1 MLIAIVGRP
10 NVGKSTLFNQLLRD
24 NRAIVGPERGI
35 TRDRIYGRWHVDEDH
50 TVDVVDTG
58 GYDSIAEG
66 SIGISMRE
74 QTLVAIKEADLILCV
89 LDAREGVTRDDYE
102 LIEILRNSKCDI
114 IYAANK
120 VDDPNADVG
129 IAQLYE
135 LGLDGFI
142 GISAKNRRL
151 GELLDEIKTRIDK
164 AEGALPDERDHIRV
178 SILGRPNV
186 GKSALLNRII
196 GRERTIVS
204 PVAGTTRDYVDTSF
218 EHGGRKYLFIDTAGI
233 RRNSRIDSK
242 IEKVSVMRSI
252 HNVERSHV
260 CLCLMDATESVTD
273 QDRHL
278 MGIIQEHAKA
288 CAIVINKTDL
298 TDEAGR
304 NTVKDRIDL
313 FMRFAADTPVIMVS
327 ALTGK
332 NVPKLFSLINELYD
346 KTSREIPT
354 PVLNRNLAHIVEKHQ
369 PPVSK
374 NRRIKFYYIT
384 QTGTIPPRFRI
395 VTNRPQD
402 IPESYSRYLIKA
414 LKAGCGLDGIP
425 VKIKFASRRKEDV
438 MRSGT

>member
-35 TRDRIYGRWHVDEDH
+35 TRDRIYGRWHIDGDH
-50 TVDVVDTG
+50 TVDIVDTG
-58 GYDSIAEG
+58 GYDSVAEG

-89 LDAREGVTRDDYE
+89 LDARDGVTRDDYE
-102 LIEILRNSKCDI
+102 LIEILRNSRADI

-120 VDDPNADVG
+120 VDDPNADAG

-151 GELLDEIKTRIDK
+151 DGLIDEVKARLDKSQVL
-164 AEGALPDERDHIRV
+164 LPDERDHIRV

-196 GRERTIVS
+196 GRERSIVS

-233 RRNSRIDSK
+233 RRKSRIDTK
-242 IEKVSVMRSI
+242 LEKVSVMRSI

-278 MGIIQEHAKA
+278 MGIVQEHARA
-288 CAIVINKTDL
+288 CAIVINKVDL
-298 TDEAGR
+298 IDEAGR
-304 NTVKDRIDL
+304 KTIRDRIDL
-313 FMRFAADTPVIMVS
+313 FMRFAADTPVILLS

-332 NVPKLFSLINELYD
+332 NVSRLFSLINDLFD

-354 PVLNRNLAHIVEKHQ
+354 PQLNRQLLSIVEKHQ

-384 QTGTIPPRFRI
+384 QTGIIPPRFRI
-395 VTNRPQD
+395 VTNRPED
-402 IPESYSRYLIKA
+402 IPESYSRYLVKAIKTE
-414 LKAGCGLDGIP
+414 CGLEGIP
-425 VKIKFASRRKEDV
+425 VKIKYASRRKEDK
-438 MRSGT
+438 

>member
-35 TRDRIYGRWHVDEDH
+35 TRDRIYGRWHIDEEH
-50 TVDVVDTG
+50 TVDIVDTG

-66 SIGISMRE
+66 SIGTSMRE

-102 LIEILRNSKCDI
+102 LIEILRNSRCDI
-114 IYAANK
+114 IYVANK
-120 VDDPNADVG
+120 VDDPNADSG

-135 LGLDGFI
+135 LGLESFI
-142 GISAKNRRL
+142 GISAKNKRL

-164 AEGALPDERDHIRV
+164 TEGVLPDERDHIRV

-196 GRERTIVS
+196 GKERSIVS

-218 EHGGRKYLFIDTAGI
+218 ERGGRKYLFIDTAGI
-233 RRNSRIDSK
+233 RRKSRIDTKLEK
-242 IEKVSVMRSI
+242 ISIMRSI
-252 HNVERSHV
+252 QNVERSHV
-260 CLCLMDATESVTD
+260 CLCLMDATESLTD

-278 MGIIQEHAKA
+278 MGIIQEHARA
-288 CAIVINKTDL
+288 SAIVINKADL
-298 TDEAGR
+298 IDDQGKR
-304 NTVKDRIDL
+304 TVHDRIDL
-313 FMRFAADTPVIMVS
+313 FMRFAADTPVILAS

-332 NVPKLFSLINELYD
+332 NVPRLFPLINELYD
-346 KTSREIPT
+346 KTSKEVPT
-354 PVLNRNLAHIVEKHQ
+354 PVLNRHLVNIVEKHQ

-395 VTNRPQD
+395 VTNRPED
-402 IPESYSRYLIKA
+402 IPEAYSRYLIKA
-414 LKAGCGLDGIP
+414 LKAKCGLDGIP
-425 VKIKFASRRKEDV
+425 LKIKFASRRKE
-438 MRSGT
+438 GG

>member
-35 TRDRIYGRWHVDEDH
+35 TRDRIYGRWHIDEDH
-50 TVDVVDTG
+50 TVDIVDTG
-58 GYDSIAEG
+58 GYDSVAEG

-74 QTLVAIKEADLILCV
+74 QTLVAIKDADLILCI
-89 LDAREGVTRDDYE
+89 LDARDGVTRDDYE
-102 LIEILRNSKCDI
+102 LIEILRNSRCEV

-120 VDDPNADVG
+120 VDDPNADTG

-135 LGLDGFI
+135 LGLDEFI

-151 GELLDEIKTRIDK
+151 DGLIDEIKARLDK
-164 AEGALPDERDHIRV
+164 SEALLPDERDHIRV

-186 GKSALLNRII
+186 GKSALLNRIT
-196 GRERTIVS
+196 GSERSIVS
-204 PVAGTTRDYVDTSF
+204 PVAGTTRDYIDTSF
-218 EHGGRKYLFIDTAGI
+218 EKGGRKYLFIDTAGI
-233 RRNSRIDSK
+233 RRKSRIDTK
-242 IEKVSVMRSI
+242 LEKVSVMRSI

-260 CLCLMDATESVTD
+260 CLCLMDATEPVTD

-278 MGIIQEHAKA
+278 MGIVQDHSRA
-288 CAIVINKTDL
+288 CAIVINKADL
-298 TDEAGR
+298 IDEAGR
-304 NTVKDRIDL
+304 KTVRNRIDL
-313 FMRFAADTPVIMVS
+313 FMRFAADTPVILLS

-332 NVPKLFSLINELYD
+332 NVPGLFPLINNLFD
-346 KTSREIPT
+346 KTSKEIPT
-354 PVLNRNLAHIVEKHQ
+354 PQLNRHLISIVEKHQ

-395 VTNRPQD
+395 VTNRPED
-402 IPESYSRYLIKA
+402 IPEAYSRYLVKA
-414 LKAGCGLDGIP
+414 LKTECGLDGIP
-425 VKIKFASRRKEDV
+425 VKIKYASRRKEAE
-438 MRSGT
+438 